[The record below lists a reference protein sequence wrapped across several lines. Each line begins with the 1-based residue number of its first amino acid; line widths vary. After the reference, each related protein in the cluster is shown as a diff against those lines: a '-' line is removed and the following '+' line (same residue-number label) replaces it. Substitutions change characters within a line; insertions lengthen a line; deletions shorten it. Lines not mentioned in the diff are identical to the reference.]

1 MGNIADCRRTPPL
14 VVNHARFTP
23 ADPAR
28 GRSRACTGN
37 RKFGRVVARF
47 GGTRTDSPTGR
58 GRSLKYFDCQEVGH
72 LAPHRDLLALPLLRV
87 RNGCLIDHPKPG
99 RPRVVESHAIITRLL
114 TRPPSKFQITHW
126 NSRLLAQH
134 LEISKTTVQAV
145 WKEYGI
151 KPCGPDK
158 FTFATVPALSASV
171 VAVAGL
177 HIGPQCNAIIVA
189 VANKPSRP
197 EQIQPIRSAVCAEQF
212 HRYLQSRTAVL
223 PAGKPLTTGQPFGQ
237 RPHPCNFETL
247 TLFCLQL
254 AQTHPDQRLHVI
266 FDVGTGQLE
275 AVRSALSTLPNIRT
289 HYTSTPTIWFHLV
302 DIWLSIVERQRR
314 QQRQAFPK
322 ADTHEQS
329 QASRRSRTQ
338 TSHTCRSDLPG

>member
-1 MGNIADCRRTPPL
+1 MPVSRPLILREGDHGRVQEIANSGASSRDL
-14 VVNHARFTP
+14 VVRAQIVLLAAAGHSNTSIAKKLGTSRPTVISW
-23 ADPAR
+23 
-28 GRSRACTGN
+28 RSRYSEY
-37 RKFGRVVARF
+37 
-47 GGTRTDSPTGR
+47 GTA
-58 GRSLKYFDCQEVGH
+58 V
-72 LAPHRDLLALPLLRV
+72 
-87 RNGCLIDHPKPG
+87 LIDHPKPG